1 MLQKK
6 SYLLLTSSFDLE
18 RDGEL
23 NWNATTTTSLT
34 FIDECRP
41 ADAGATR
48 SCVVVVPAL
57 GDASEL
63 SFL

>member
-1 MLQKK
+1 M
-6 SYLLLTSSFDLE
+6 TSSFDLE

-23 NWNATTTTSLT
+23 NWNATTATTTSSSSLT

-48 SCVVVVPAL
+48 SCAVVVPAL
-57 GDASEL
+57 GDAGEL
-63 SFL
+63 SSL

>member
-23 NWNATTTTSLT
+23 NWNATTTSLT